1 MNAAWVS
8 ERTISLPL
16 GPALTDEDVEDVIDA
31 VRWVLLGHERVGP
44 VSRTTSRASLTR
56 PTPDARSHA
65 AVKGVLP

>member
-56 PTPDARSHA
+56 PTPVARSHA